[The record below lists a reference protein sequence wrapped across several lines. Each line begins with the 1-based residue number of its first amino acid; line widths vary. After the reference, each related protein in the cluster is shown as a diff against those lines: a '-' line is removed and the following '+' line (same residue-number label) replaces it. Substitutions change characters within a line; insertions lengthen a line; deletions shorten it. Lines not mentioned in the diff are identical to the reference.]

1 LEEIKDGR
9 FEREELQAIAQK
21 ASLAMDIEGTSPLG
35 KQAYMNLIMAA
46 DHLDAMIAR
55 KLVGVARCG

>member
-1 LEEIKDGR
+1 MSEENDGR
-9 FEREELQAIAQK
+9 FTREELRAIAQK

-55 KLVGVARCG
+55 QLVGVARCG